1 MESPTTYS
9 YEKYSFRIMTPL
21 MALISFVFLV
31 NGAYIVGAIAFVLGA
46 LLAFSYQG
54 VIIDPL
60 QERYMKY
67 DRFLTF
73 RISGWKR
80 LPTPSY
86 VTVVRINVS
95 SNRAGP
101 VPFVVP
107 QDKKSSRSFKV
118 NLVVKGDQR
127 YISICRGSHE
137 QMTEEAL
144 LLGRKLHL
152 RVLDYTTHEKKWI
165 L

>member
-1 MESPTTYS
+1 MESPTTYR
-9 YEKYSFRIMTPL
+9 YEKYSFRIITPL
-21 MALISFVFLV
+21 MALMTFVFLV
-31 NGAYIVGAIAFVLGA
+31 NGAYISGVIAFVLGG

-60 QERYMKY
+60 QQRYMKY
-67 DRFLTF
+67 DRFLTI
-73 RISGWKR
+73 RLGGWKR

-86 VTVVRINVS
+86 ATVVRINVS
-95 SNRAGP
+95 SNRDAP

-107 QDKKSSRSFKV
+107 QDKKSVRSFKV

-137 QMTEEAL
+137 QMTKEAL
-144 LLGRKLHL
+144 LLGQKLQI
-152 RVLDYTTHEKKWI
+152 RVLDYTTNERKW
-165 L
+165 LL